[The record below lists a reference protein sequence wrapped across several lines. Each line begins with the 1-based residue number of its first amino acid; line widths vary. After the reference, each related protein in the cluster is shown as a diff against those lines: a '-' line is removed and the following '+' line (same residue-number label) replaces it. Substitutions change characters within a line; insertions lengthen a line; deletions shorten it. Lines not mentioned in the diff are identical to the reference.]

1 MIDVCVEHSAMM
13 QLDIYGAATHL
24 SVSGELAVKV
34 FGSLYE
40 TLR

>member
-1 MIDVCVEHSAMM
+1 MM

-40 TLR
+40 TL

>member
-13 QLDIYGAATHL
+13 QLAIYGAATHL

-34 FGSLYE
+34 YESLYE
-40 TLR
+40 ILR